1 MPGSRQARAPENGPR
16 AVVLDIE
23 GTTGSLSHVRDVLF
37 PYARER
43 LATWLAAH
51 RGTAPW
57 QQIVDAVTAHTGEAQ
72 DEASA
77 LALLEQWADA
87 DVKAAPLKTLQGL
100 IWSGGYAAGELHG
113 HVYPDVPP
121 ALECWQ
127 TQGTGRFIYS
137 SGSVAA
143 QRDWFGHTAHGD
155 LRPLLDGYF
164 DLTTIGPKADADS
177 YRAIAAEL
185 GHAPA
190 DLLFVSDV
198 GAELDAAAETGWQT
212 VAVRRPEDD
221 REAVPGHKAVASLT
235 PLNSRPGP
243 GSSTAPVD
251 TPTQEDPS
259 DE

>member
-1 MPGSRQARAPENGPR
+1 MPDSRPGGVPEGGPR

-23 GTTGSLSHVRDVLF
+23 GTTGSLGHVRDVLF
-37 PYARER
+37 PYARAR
-43 LATWLAAH
+43 LAPWLAEH
-51 RGTAPW
+51 RGSAPW
-57 QQIVDAVTAHTGEAQ
+57 RRILDAVAAHTGAAH

-87 DVKAAPLKTLQGL
+87 DVKAAPLKALQGL
-100 IWSGGYAAGELHG
+100 IWSGGYAAGELSG

-121 ALECWQ
+121 ALEQWKA
-127 TQGTGRFIYS
+127 QGTGRFIYS

-164 DLTTIGPKADADS
+164 DLTTAGPKAHTDS

-185 GHAPA
+185 GHDPG

-198 GAELDAAAETGWQT
+198 GAELDAAAGAGWRT
-212 VAVRRPEDD
+212 VAVRRPDD
-221 REAVPGHKAVASLT
+221 ERAAVPGHVTVASLA
-235 PLNSRPGP
+235 PLVSRPGEERP
-243 GSSTAPVD
+243 TASD
-251 TPTQEDPS
+251 RTHTQEDRNH
-259 DE
+259 E

>member
-1 MPGSRQARAPENGPR
+1 HLRYDHSPSARG
-16 AVVLDIE
+16 
-23 GTTGSLSHVRDVLF
+23 
-37 PYARER
+37 R
-43 LATWLAAH
+43 LATGPAAH

-57 QQIVDAVTAHTGEAQ
+57 QRILDAVTAHTGEAQ
-72 DEASA
+72 DEACA

-121 ALECWQ
+121 ALECWR
-127 TQGTGRFIYS
+127 TRGTGRFIYS

-164 DLTTIGPKADADS
+164 DLTTTGPKADADS

-198 GAELDAAAETGWQT
+198 GTELDAAAEAGWQT
-212 VAVRRPEDD
+212 VAVRRPGDE
-221 REAVPGHKAVASLT
+221 RAAVPGHKAVASLT
-235 PLNSRPGP
+235 PLVSRPGP

-251 TPTQEDPS
+251 THTQEDPS

>member
-1 MPGSRQARAPENGPR
+1 MPDIRQARVPEKGLR

-43 LATWLAAH
+43 LAPWLAAH
-51 RGTAPW
+51 RGAAPW
-57 QQIVDAVTAHTGEAQ
+57 RRILDAVAAYTGAAH

-77 LALLEQWADA
+77 LALLELWADG
-87 DVKAAPLKTLQGL
+87 DVKAPPLKTLQGL
-100 IWSGGYAAGELHG
+100 IWSGGYDAGELHG

-121 ALECWQ
+121 ALEHWQ
-127 TQGTGRFIYS
+127 RDGTGRFIYS

-164 DLTTIGPKADADS
+164 DLTTAGPKADADS
-177 YRAIAAEL
+177 YRAIASDL

-198 GAELDAAAETGWQT
+198 GAELDAAAAAGWRT
-212 VAVRRPEDD
+212 VAVRRPDD
-221 REAVPGHKAVASLT
+221 ERPAVNGHQLVASLT
-235 PLNSRPGP
+235 PLVSPTPPGHF
-243 GSSTAPVD
+243 TAPVD
-251 TPTQEDPS
+251 THAQEDPG

>member
-1 MPGSRQARAPENGPR
+1 MTRSRPGRVPDNGLR

-23 GTTGSLSHVRDVLF
+23 GTTGSLGHVRDVLF
-37 PYARER
+37 PYARR
-43 LATWLAAH
+43 RIAPWLAAH
-51 RGTAPW
+51 RGTTPCR
-57 QQIVDAVTAHTGEAQ
+57 QILDAVAAHTGAAH

-100 IWSGGYAAGELHG
+100 IWADGYAAGELYG

-121 ALECWQ
+121 ALQHWK
-127 TQGTGRFIYS
+127 TQCTDRFIYS

-164 DLTTIGPKADADS
+164 DLTTVGPKAATDS
-177 YRAIAAEL
+177 YRAIAARL
-185 GHAPA
+185 GHPPG

-198 GAELDAAAETGWQT
+198 GAELDAAAEAGWQT
-212 VAVRRPEDD
+212 VAVRRPDD
-221 REAVPGHKAVASLT
+221 ERTAATGHETVASLT
-235 PLNSRPGP
+235 PLVSRPGP
-243 GSSTAPVD
+243 GTSTPPVD
-251 TPTQEDPS
+251 THTQEDPS
-259 DE
+259 HE

>member
-1 MPGSRQARAPENGPR
+1 MTRSRQGRVPGKGPR

-37 PYARER
+37 PYARR
-43 LATWLAAH
+43 RIAPWLAAH
-51 RGTAPW
+51 RGTVPW
-57 QQIVDAVTAHTGEAQ
+57 RRILDAVAAHTGVSH

-87 DVKAAPLKTLQGL
+87 DVKAAPLKTVQGL
-100 IWSGGYAAGELHG
+100 IWADGYVAGELYG

-121 ALECWQ
+121 ALRRWKAE
-127 TQGTGRFIYS
+127 GTGRYIYS
-137 SGSVAA
+137 SGTVAA

-164 DLTTIGPKADADS
+164 DLTTAGPKADTDS
-177 YRAIAAEL
+177 YRAIAAHL
-185 GHAPA
+185 GYAPG

-198 GAELDAAAETGWQT
+198 GAELDAAAEAGWQA
-212 VAVRRPEDD
+212 VAVRRPDD
-221 REAVPGHKAVASLT
+221 ERAAVTGHEAVASLT
-235 PLNSRPGP
+235 PLVSRPGP
-243 GSSTAPVD
+243 GTSAARVD
-251 TPTQEDPS
+251 THTQEDLS

>member
-1 MPGSRQARAPENGPR
+1 MRPGNRQGRGPDTGPR

-37 PYARER
+37 PYARR
-43 LATWLAAH
+43 RIAPWLAAH

-57 QQIVDAVTAHTGEAQ
+57 RQILDAVTAHTGAAH

-77 LALLEQWADA
+77 LVLLEQWADA

-100 IWSGGYAAGELHG
+100 IWAEGYAAGELNG
-113 HVYPDVPP
+113 HVYPDVPH
-121 ALECWQ
+121 ALRHWK

-164 DLTTIGPKADADS
+164 DLTTAGPKTDADS
-177 YRAIAAEL
+177 YRAIAADV

-198 GAELDAAAETGWQT
+198 GAELDAAAEAGWHTG
-212 VAVRRPEDD
+212 AVRRPGDA
-221 REAVPGHKAVASLT
+221 RPAMPGHEAAASLT
-235 PLNSRPGP
+235 PFLSPPGP
-243 GSSTAPVD
+243 DTSAAPGD
-251 TPTQEDPS
+251 THAGGPS

>member
-1 MPGSRQARAPENGPR
+1 MPGRRQARARESGPR

-23 GTTGSLSHVRDVLF
+23 GTTGSLGHVRDVLF

-43 LATWLAAH
+43 LAPWLAAH

-57 QQIVDAVTAHTGEAQ
+57 RQILDAVTAHTGKVQ

-77 LALLEQWADA
+77 LVLLEQWADA
-87 DVKAAPLKTLQGL
+87 DVKAAPLKTIQGL
-100 IWSGGYAAGELHG
+100 IWAGGYAAGELHG

-127 TQGTGRFIYS
+127 AQGTGRFIYS

-164 DLTTIGPKADADS
+164 DLTTAGPKADADS

-185 GHAPA
+185 RHAPA
-190 DLLFVSDV
+190 DLLFVSDI
-198 GAELDAAAETGWQT
+198 GAELDAAAAAGWQT

-221 REAVPGHKAVASLT
+221 REAVPGHRAVVSLT
-235 PLNSRPGP
+235 PLVSRPGP

-251 TPTQEDPS
+251 THPQEDPS

>member
-1 MPGSRQARAPENGPR
+1 MPAGRQARGPEGELR

-37 PYARER
+37 PYARAR
-43 LATWLAAH
+43 LAPWFTDNH
-51 RGTAPW
+51 GTAPW
-57 QQIVDAVTAHTGEAQ
+57 LQIVDAVAAHTAAAHDGTR
-72 DEASA
+72 A

-121 ALECWQ
+121 ALEHWKA
-127 TQGTGRFIYS
+127 QGTGRFIYS

-143 QRDWFGHTAHGD
+143 QQDWFGHTAYGD

-164 DLTTIGPKADADS
+164 DLTTTGPKAYADS

-185 GHAPA
+185 GHSPG

-198 GAELDAAAETGWQT
+198 GAELDAAREAGWRT
-212 VAVRRPEDD
+212 VAVRRPDD
-221 REAVPGHKAVASLT
+221 GRTAVPGHETVASLT
-235 PLNSRPGP
+235 ALVHRSGP
-243 GSSTAPVD
+243 GRPTAPER
-251 TPTQEDPS
+251 THTQEDRNN
-259 DE
+259 E